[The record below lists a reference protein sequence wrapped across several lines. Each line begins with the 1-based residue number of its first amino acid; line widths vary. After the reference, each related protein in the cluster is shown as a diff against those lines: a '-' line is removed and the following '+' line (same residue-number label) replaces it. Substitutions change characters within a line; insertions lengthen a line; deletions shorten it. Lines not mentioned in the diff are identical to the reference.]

1 MSTKGHIAIV
11 GAGPGG
17 MAAALAHHRLGY
29 DVALYE
35 RYSEIKA
42 AGNILNLWPPPQKVL
57 EVLGVDTTDL
67 GAPCH
72 STFRRWDGH
81 LRADVR
87 LTPEVEE
94 RYGGGF
100 IGLLRWGLYKRM
112 IDALPEGVLRL
123 GHHVTNVDDRG
134 DRVVIEFAD
143 HDAAEADV
151 VIGADGLRSTV
162 RSILWGDEPIREQG
176 LHLVGGWLY
185 VDGEIPSEGVI
196 AHNRTTQASYTPIRH
211 DGRGGYEWW
220 VLEACE
226 PGSPDP
232 PDLHAFAYA
241 RAKDFAEPL
250 PSLIKASPH
259 ENMQRWEIRDR
270 KPRKQWSKGRVTLL
284 GDAAHP
290 TSPYAAYGAGM
301 SIEDGYFL
309 AGELDA
315 IDIADTT
322 AVRGALKA
330 YEDRR
335 KPHTKSVTELAYMNG
350 RMFHRLPRPLRPLR
364 DLIFDHT
371 PFLQKVIGE
380 KMPGD
385 ILAQL
390 GGDRGAA
397 STIGRPDQL
406 TRRWSASTEDSRG
419 SIGSPPMGGTATP
432 LACADRQEPWSQA
445 TSSRFPLVTRAASG
459 FRTHRFFWDPA
470 RTPASP
476 RRSSASSA
484 SSWLRSGRLVATVR
498 G

>member
-1 MSTKGHIAIV
+1 MSTRGHIAIV

-112 IDALPEGVLRL
+112 IDSLPDGVLRL
-123 GHHVTNVDDRG
+123 GHHVTKLDDRG
-134 DRVVIEFAD
+134 DRVAIEFAE
-143 HDAAEADV
+143 HDPAEADV

-185 VDGEIPSEGVI
+185 VDGEVPSEGVI

-232 PDLHAFAYA
+232 PDLHAFAYE

-270 KPRKQWSKGRVTLL
+270 KPRKQWGKGRVTLL

-309 AGELDA
+309 ARELDA
-315 IDIADTT
+315 VDIADTT
-322 AVRGALKA
+322 AVRGALQA

-350 RMFHRLPRPLRPLR
+350 RMFHRLPKPLRPLR
-364 DLIFDHT
+364 DLVFDHT
-371 PFLQKVIGE
+371 PLLQKVIGE

-390 GGDRGAA
+390 AEIEEPQPAVAG
-397 STIGRPDQL
+397 
-406 TRRWSASTEDSRG
+406 
-419 SIGSPPMGGTATP
+419 
-432 LACADRQEPWSQA
+432 ADR
-445 TSSRFPLVTRAASG
+445 
-459 FRTHRFFWDPA
+459 
-470 RTPASP
+470 
-476 RRSSASSA
+476 
-484 SSWLRSGRLVATVR
+484 
-498 G
+498 